1 MYEHLNDEQY
11 WKIADRKISVLR
23 LKPEDMQKVM
33 AWRST
38 CDREQLR
45 LWEIYDDVLLLRIK
59 HEPKINE
66 LKQYKCTL
74 DGYSYGAGTGY
85 RLSPEPPRFDAFED
99 YVKAFRAEQDIKY
112 FCFFLHHFEGAIT
125 KKANRFADRYA
136 LESYAE
142 DLKSACAGAL
152 WFAFLYYDTN
162 SEIPFLQ
169 YAQKYIYTALHE
181 TARSYGNNFTIK
193 NGTHYYRLR
202 KAAYLRQKLIDESCP
217 DVIGEISRQ
226 MKLSEK
232 QVTNLLEEVQARN
245 NFVDFYYSDD
255 PDDDSVAE
263 RIADPSPNPEVT
275 IIRQMAGD
283 VIDECL
289 SHLDKRDT
297 DLLEGI
303 IGFCSECFANKKPL
317 SYDELADLYQYTD
330 EASIFRAYSKA
341 RERLIGH
348 LVEEQYCH
356 SIELKRLSLKT
367 DKEKAVSVTYS
378 YRPYAIGTAGEIQ
391 FDLVHDVRRAFLVI
405 KLAEYDIT
413 GVFAYQTALAV
424 FNMQKK
430 EKAVDRTGDSR
441 EWKHNLDKVYYK
453 NRLIAIPWD
462 KMQNT
467 VNSTNAIPNL
477 PKHLILKLKKQD
489 AGQLLF
495 SYIPEGVE
503 KEEDEVF
510 AEGQISAELKD
521 GKWCAQTV
529 RLADLD
535 LTRTTPY
542 AKAAIKKIERLSTSN
557 TRIPKQQKIWFI
569 T

>member
-1 MYEHLNDEQY
+1 MYEHLSDEQY
-11 WKIADRKISVLR
+11 WKIADRKISALR
-23 LKPEDMQKVM
+23 LKADDMQKVR

-38 CDREQLR
+38 CDHEQLR
-45 LWEIYDDVLLLRIK
+45 LWEICDDVLLLRIK
-59 HEPKINE
+59 LEPKMQE

-74 DGYSYGAGTGY
+74 DGYSYSGGTGY
-85 RLSPEPPRFDAFED
+85 RLSPEPPRFDSFED
-99 YVKAFRAEQDIKY
+99 YIKAFRAERDIKY
-112 FCFFLHHFEGAIT
+112 FCFFLHHFEGAII
-125 KKANRFADRYA
+125 KKAGRFAERYA

-152 WFAFLYYDTN
+152 WYAFLYYDTA

-181 TARSYGNNFTIK
+181 TARSCGNNFSIK

-202 KAAYLRQKLIDESCP
+202 KAAYLKQKLTDEACP
-217 DVIGEISRQ
+217 DIIGEISQQ

-232 QVTNLLEEVQARN
+232 QVSKLLEELYARN
-245 NFVDFYYSDD
+245 SFVDFYYSDD

-263 RIADPSPNPEVT
+263 RIADSSPNPEITV
-275 IIRQMAGD
+275 IRQMAGD
-283 VIDECL
+283 IIDECL
-289 SHLDKRDT
+289 SRLDKRDT

-348 LVEEQYCH
+348 FVEEQYCH

-391 FDLVHDVRRAFLVI
+391 FDLAHDVRRAFTVV

-430 EKAVDRTGDSR
+430 EKALDRTDDST

-467 VNSTNAIPNL
+467 VNGYNCAPNF
-477 PKHLILKLKKQD
+477 PKHLVLKLKKQD
-489 AGQLLF
+489 AGRLLF
-495 SYIPEGVE
+495 SYIPEGIE
-503 KEEDEVF
+503 KEGDEVF

-521 GKWCAQTV
+521 GRWHAQTV

-542 AKAAIKKIERLSTSN
+542 AKAAIQRIEQLSPAN